1 MSILNQTLMTE
12 TPDYL
17 FFAHQGVDE
26 ATGAYTSPVL
36 VQVDVNGVIVPV
48 ALSPSDVSADSI
60 VVRRVADVPNAI
72 SPVLNRSDPV
82 ALDTFTQSKLVTLLK
97 MLLMY
102 QYGEV
107 TAEDIDAYLNTELE
121 NMKNESMIGNVNEM
135 LSQNKHKYDFQE
147 KKNRLITL
155 MAKNNNIRDKHT
167 LTTYYLHA
175 LLFGIVL
182 YVFFTGALYM
192 YGLRAQ
198 TTNPTQL
205 EPVYYTLI
213 AVGLVVMLVVVMVDV
228 YRKFKMKHYEHFVD
242 VSDASLVTKTNKY
255 ITDLPNYANLYVF
268 LEKNLVKEHG
278 NRKRMAE
285 SMLNEFDV
293 MNYKSMRTFQLTNY
307 QINRIRHNIK
317 YITHAFLAVAAIS
330 VMGGLNLRTNK
341 LLAQRTVVNGLPVTT
356 SAFVWITVLLVAFLL
371 LVMALQ
377 EHQNK
382 SRRRYNWNKMYW
394 LIKNSDDDDA
404 VQN

>member
-12 TPDYL
+12 SPDYL

-26 ATGAYTSPVL
+26 ATGAYTFPVL
-36 VQVDVNGVIVPV
+36 MQVDVNGVVTGV
-48 ALSPSDVSADSI
+48 MSSSDVSVDSV
-60 VVRRVADVPNAI
+60 VVRRVADVPDPTA
-72 SPVLNRSDPV
+72 PVLNRSDPE
-82 ALDTFTQSKLVTLLK
+82 ALDTFTHGKLVTLIK
-97 MLLMY
+97 MLIQY

-107 TAEDIDAYLNTELE
+107 MADDLSAYLNTELE

-155 MAKNNNIRDKHT
+155 MTKNNNIRDKHT
-167 LTTYYLHA
+167 LMTYYFYA
-175 LLFGIVL
+175 LLFGIVM

-192 YGLRAQ
+192 YGRRAQ
-198 TTNPTQL
+198 ATNSKQL

-213 AVGLVVMLVVVMVDV
+213 TVGLMVMLVVFMVDV
-228 YRKFKMKHYEHFVD
+228 YRKFTMKHYEHFVD
-242 VSDASLVTKTNKY
+242 VSNASLVTKTNKY
-255 ITDLPNYANLYVF
+255 ITDLPNYTNLYVF

-317 YITHAFLAVAAIS
+317 YIAHAFLALAAIG
-330 VMGGLNLRTNK
+330 VMGGLNLRTN
-341 LLAQRTVVNGLPVTT
+341 LLLTRQKVNGLPVTT
-356 SAFVWITVLLVAFLL
+356 SAFVWITLLLVAFLL

-394 LIKNSDDDDA
+394 LIKNSDEDA